1 VVGTNEVS
9 ELTTLGSKI
18 LEDKGMQNTG
28 QGSEKRSYRVLLL
41 LFVGLVAFSSAMKE
55 LNQVQQLTLQTS
67 GLIAHWADAI
77 APAGQHAILAR
88 IETCEQTKIRVPPV
102 PLLPAP
108 PVPLV
113 QLQAPEIAA
122 PALVP
127 PTPPRTP
134 VAPAA
139 KPRRV
144 ARPSHDNAEVRV
156 LLSTGDLVEKGFR
169 DALQADVTLK
179 ALKAKNRRHQIFITP
194 DGKDVLLKSLNRG
207 INLRSAS

>member
-1 VVGTNEVS
+1 
-9 ELTTLGSKI
+9 
-18 LEDKGMQNTG
+18 MQNTG
-28 QGSEKRSYRVLLL
+28 QTNEKRSYRVVLL
-41 LFVGLVAFSSAMKE
+41 LFAGLVAFSSAMKE
-55 LNQVQQLTLQTS
+55 LNQVHQLTLQTS

-77 APAGQHAILAR
+77 APAEQFAILAQV
-88 IETCEQTKIRVPPV
+88 ETCEQTKIRVPPV
-102 PLLPAP
+102 PLPAP
-108 PVPLV
+108 AVAPVE
-113 QLQAPEIAA
+113 APAPQITA

-127 PTPPRTP
+127 PTPRRAP

-144 ARPSHDNAEVRV
+144 VRPSHDDAEVRV
-156 LLSTGDLVEKGFR
+156 LLSTDDLVEKSLR

>member
-9 ELTTLGSKI
+9 ELTTLGSKN

-28 QGSEKRSYRVLLL
+28 QGNEKRSYRVILL

-67 GLIAHWADAI
+67 GLIAHWTDAI
-77 APAGQHAILAR
+77 APDEQHAMLAQV
-88 IETCEQTKIRVPPV
+88 ETCEQTKIRVPPV
-102 PLLPAP
+102 PPLPVPAVP
-108 PVPLV
+108 PVHLE
-113 QLQAPEIAA
+113 APQIAA

-127 PTPPRTP
+127 PTPPRAP
-134 VAPAA
+134 VAPA

-144 ARPSHDNAEVRV
+144 ARPSHDDAEVRV
-156 LLSTGDLVEKGFR
+156 LLSTDDLVEKSLR

>member
-1 VVGTNEVS
+1 
-9 ELTTLGSKI
+9 
-18 LEDKGMQNTG
+18 MQNTG
-28 QGSEKRSYRVLLL
+28 QPNEKRSYRVVLL
-41 LFVGLVAFSSAMKE
+41 LFAGLVAFSSAMKE
-55 LNQVQQLTLQTS
+55 LNQVHQLTLQTS

-77 APAGQHAILAR
+77 APAEQFAILAQV
-88 IETCEQTKIRVPPV
+88 ETCEQTKNRVAPV
-102 PLLPAP
+102 PLPPAVAPVEPPAP
-108 PVPLV
+108 
-113 QLQAPEIAA
+113 QIAV

-127 PTPPRTP
+127 PTPSRAP

-144 ARPSHDNAEVRV
+144 VRPSHDDAEVRV
-156 LLSTGDLVEKGFR
+156 LLSTDDLVEKSLR
-169 DALQADVTLK
+169 DALQAEVTLK